1 MEQCCPIVL
10 FLLIELLLLQLLIQ
24 SSNSH
29 LLPIVDEVPGRHDT
43 QVYII
48 DVDRH
53 EQHELLTDGDLESF
67 HRSFLP
73 NSTLDSGEPRLV
85 YSYRHVLNGFAA
97 RLTPGELETV
107 KSKPGFL
114 YAQCDRH
121 YPLATTYTPKYLG
134 VTSDN
139 VWGSTIM
146 GQGLI
151 IGIIDTGIK
160 ACHPSFKDTDMAPP
174 PLKWKGSCS
183 YSGFHCNNKIIGV
196 KAFRGGFN
204 PSPEDTDG
212 HGTHVASIAA
222 GNFVKDANVLGMAKG
237 GPASGMA
244 PLAHLSIYK
253 VCFPGCAESDTYAAI
268 DQAIKDGVDIIS
280 MSITGGKNY
289 KFYKDSISRGSLA
302 AIQHGIVPVSIAGN
316 DGPDAGTLSHSAP
329 FKDALLNVQKHSGEL
344 VRKRAS

>member
-1 MEQCCPIVL
+1 MYCSIMQYLHVAIYMFLRFHGSLSRLLSQMEQCCPIVL

-121 YPLATTYTPKYLG
+121 YPLATTYTPKYGFLYPLIAI
-134 VTSDN
+134 VQ
-139 VWGSTIM
+139 TI
-146 GQGLI
+146 
-151 IGIIDTGIK
+151 K
-160 ACHPSFKDTDMAPP
+160 
-174 PLKWKGSCS
+174 
-183 YSGFHCNNKIIGV
+183 
-196 KAFRGGFN
+196 
-204 PSPEDTDG
+204 
-212 HGTHVASIAA
+212 
-222 GNFVKDANVLGMAKG
+222 
-237 GPASGMA
+237 
-244 PLAHLSIYK
+244 
-253 VCFPGCAESDTYAAI
+253 
-268 DQAIKDGVDIIS
+268 
-280 MSITGGKNY
+280 
-289 KFYKDSISRGSLA
+289 
-302 AIQHGIVPVSIAGN
+302 
-316 DGPDAGTLSHSAP
+316 
-329 FKDALLNVQKHSGEL
+329 
-344 VRKRAS
+344 